1 MILLVDVFLLCDISR
16 MKSYEITFVQG
27 VSAFQGAR
35 DCSLLRF
42 SELAAS
48 VLLVCRARPEVCLI
62 LGDVRAAFPDRCT
75 CPSVEECRT
84 LGLTAEG
91 QDDDVLVLCRMII
104 PADDPLSAGFDMS
117 RLVLAAPSTGLGLEV
132 ERPGFPLIPL
142 AVSDRE
148 RRAKKHHGERDIC
161 ATDRMVSEKR

>member
-1 MILLVDVFLLCDISR
+1 MILLVDVFLLCDIPR

-27 VSAFQGAR
+27 VAAFQGAR
-35 DCSLLRF
+35 DCRLLRF
-42 SELAAS
+42 SEHAAS